1 VPSKRIDHALHKP
14 ALKFWAASAKPDIP
28 TEAKIRDRVCGAISD
43 LLANPTHR
51 ENPAAGKLNG
61 VYDLISRRL

>member
-1 VPSKRIDHALHKP
+1 M
-14 ALKFWAASAKPDIP
+14 
-28 TEAKIRDRVCGAISD
+28 RDRVCGAISD